1 MVLVTDYLA
10 LVIATVAVLY
20 LTYLN
25 RRHPLSS
32 PVHQDF
38 ANRLIQSAQVLLVVA
53 WILLVLVR
61 D

>member
-32 PVHQDF
+32 VHHQDF
-38 ANRLIQSAQVLLVVA
+38 SNRLIQSAQVLLVVA